1 MKWDSSIKEFALYL
15 RLQRGLSANTIEN
28 YIFDVKRLADFIVSH
43 HTEITPLTISKLEL
57 KEFVKEIS
65 LELSARSQSRILS
78 GLRSFFDYLILE
90 DRRVDHPLDWIEM
103 PKIGRSIP
111 DVLSVDEI
119 DLLINAIDV
128 STAEGARNKAILET
142 LYGSGLRVSELVNL
156 KLSDLF
162 FEEGFVRVFGKG
174 DKQRL
179 VPISGVM
186 EKLLSLYINEIRCHQ
201 SIKKGFE
208 NYIFINRRGAP
219 LSRAM
224 VFTIIK
230 KLAVEVGL
238 KKSISPHTFRH
249 SFASHLLE
257 NGADLRSI
265 QMMLGHVSITTTEVY
280 LHTDNRH
287 LRRVLEDYHPRRTM

>member
-186 EKLLSLYINEIRCHQ
+186 EKLLSLYINEIRSHQ

-208 NYIFINRRGAP
+208 NYVFINRRGAP